1 MAGQIRTTTLQ
12 PPKADVF
19 RYALLLETLQSIAQ
33 TPDLNALLRE
43 SIGKFKW
50 LLDFDRCTLALLN
63 ADGQTYQLQTLL
75 ETRRDATPVN
85 QNTVSLERGIVGQL
99 IREREPFLL
108 RHFAGGGE
116 PLQAADEAMEGGSLP
131 FVLAVSLQ
139 AYDTTLGALTF
150 GTQLHRGYRQVD
162 IDMACMFA
170 THLALAIDRGN
181 HALEL
186 RRAKDE
192 LEIRVAERTAELRN
206 ANERLNI
213 LREID
218 EGILAAQS
226 PHAIGQA
233 AMRHI
238 RELVPCRRASV
249 VVFDYDADE
258 AVVLSTHVDW
268 NVGIRMGTRI
278 PLEAYGGLDVL
289 GRGEVRV
296 VEDILAEPQP
306 SPMFQM
312 LLAEGLRSFVMAPLI
327 AQGELLGSLNMAS
340 DVPSAFTSEHVD
352 IARDVA
358 AQIAVALQHAR
369 LFEQAQRELV
379 ERQRAETERIQLLR
393 RLVTAQEEERRRVA
407 HDLHDQMGQ
416 HLSAL
421 MLGLKGLEHHSSGSS
436 PTIELV
442 HQLQGLTDQLIQ
454 EVRRLAWELRPAVLD
469 NLGLSTALR
478 RYAEEWS
485 QRCGV
490 GVDFHSSGFDDQRL
504 PPPVETALYRVVQ
517 EALTNVLRHAHAQR
531 VSVLLERHH
540 DHVLAIVEDDGQGFD
555 AEATMNAPDAQRR
568 LGLLGMQ
575 ERVALVEGT
584 FEIESTPGGGATV
597 FVRVPLTAESSE
609 G

>member
-1 MAGQIRTTTLQ
+1 
-12 PPKADVF
+12 
-19 RYALLLETLQSIAQ
+19 
-33 TPDLNALLRE
+33 
-43 SIGKFKW
+43 
-50 LLDFDRCTLALLN
+50 
-63 ADGQTYQLQTLL
+63 
-75 ETRRDATPVN
+75 
-85 QNTVSLERGIVGQL
+85 
-99 IREREPFLL
+99 
-108 RHFAGGGE
+108 
-116 PLQAADEAMEGGSLP
+116 
-131 FVLAVSLQ
+131 
-139 AYDTTLGALTF
+139 
-150 GTQLHRGYRQVD
+150 
-162 IDMACMFA
+162 
-170 THLALAIDRGN
+170 
-181 HALEL
+181 
-186 RRAKDE
+186 
-192 LEIRVAERTAELRN
+192 
-206 ANERLNI
+206 
-213 LREID
+213 
-218 EGILAAQS
+218 
-226 PHAIGQA
+226 
-233 AMRHI
+233 
-238 RELVPCRRASV
+238 
-249 VVFDYDADE
+249 
-258 AVVLSTHVDW
+258 
-268 NVGIRMGTRI
+268 
-278 PLEAYGGLDVL
+278 
-289 GRGEVRV
+289 
-296 VEDILAEPQP
+296 
-306 SPMFQM
+306 MFQM